1 MRAQIAAALLALAA
15 PLHAIKITSPAK
27 NDVVDP
33 AAGVTVKWTTVN
45 TDPTTAHLVLVNMA
59 SGHTPYN
66 KDLGE
71 VDLSKGS
78 FTVTE
83 SDVPDDEA
91 YQFNFESV
99 QKQNT
104 GILAQSEQFEVKAG
118 ESDDDKTTTTKT
130 TQTTESVTVK
140 TSTLKATSTI
150 TKSDTTVTSTAT
162 TLATV
167 SESVSRTG
175 SESATGSAT
184 GTATSSTSTGAA
196 APTGAAVKAGS
207 LVALVAGVAA
217 VLA

>member
-33 AAGVTVKWTTVN
+33 AAGITVKWTTVS
-45 TDPTTAHLVLVNMA
+45 TDPTTAHLFLVNMA
-59 SGHTPYN
+59 SGHTPYS

-71 VDLSKGS
+71 IDLTKGS

-91 YQFNFESV
+91 YQFNFQSV
-99 QKQNT
+99 QSQNT

-118 ESDDDKTTTTKT
+118 ESDDDKTTTKT

-167 SESVSRTG
+167 SETVSRTG
-175 SESATGSAT
+175 SESASATGSAT
-184 GTATSSTSTGAA
+184 SSSSTGAA

>member
-99 QKQNT
+99 KSQNT

-167 SESVSRTG
+167 SETVSR
-175 SESATGSAT
+175 TGSAT